1 MARQYT
7 TEHPDFPFVKIRRF
21 NENDGGRW
29 TFHIED
35 YEHTATYETREEAI
49 SSAEQ
54 ILFSL
59 FQDLTVSKGLQ
70 ALKENDIHLAVK
82 LAERWGYYKGRK
94 DERELQLEQIRIA
107 SNALKAML

>member
-1 MARQYT
+1 MARQST
-7 TEHPDFPFVKIRRF
+7 ASHPDFPFIKIRRMSDD
-21 NENDGGRW
+21 DGGRF
-29 TFHIED
+29 TFLIED

-49 SSAEQ
+49 DKAEQ

-82 LAERWGYYKGRK
+82 LAERWGYFRGRK
-94 DERELQLEQIRIA
+94 DEREFQLKQIKVA
-107 SNALKAML
+107 VDALKAMM